1 MIGSTNACGGMVDNE
16 ELTALK
22 ENVLEDKSF
31 LGYESDEPIIGTMP
45 NNGETS
51 DQSLNCEEHFIVKR
65 GYHAKDFKVKGNS
78 LASQTKG
85 TAGAAEILK
94 DKIAWINGKRTV
106 GTMPNNPA
114 QNATL
119 KCGQSKIIPK
129 GYTPGGT
136 ILAANLASQTP
147 GTATAAN
154 ILSGKTAWVNG
165 SKVSGTMANRG
176 QAQYGGWGEAG
187 DYYAINALPEGA
199 YFKSGASWAP
209 EARCKKDI
217 VRNALGIRADKIKKG
232 EVIAGITGTWEGYV
246 SDGVNDLYNRGV
258 FAEDFYMNS
267 VYGDRVV
274 YKESQ
279 KIVIGHSTRGI
290 SFYLKRQLN
299 LNKVN
304 CINIELCS
312 KLQDVIEGCGFE
324 VRYTTSGGQKIS
336 LNNRTV
342 PIYFREDYSDGAKNV
357 WSSTGDL
364 DLSFNETKVYSFNIH
379 ANEIMK
385 ENSSMY
391 IEFSR
396 LYPHTNYPPIEYS
409 DTDPKWMIDTDE
421 RWYNLKG
428 VEIYRIWL
436 S

>member
-22 ENVLEDKSF
+22 ENVLEDRIF
-31 LGYESDEPIIGTMP
+31 LGYESDEPIVGTMP

-51 DQSLNCEEHFIVKR
+51 DQSLNCGEQFVVKR
-65 GYHAKDFKVKGNS
+65 GYHAKDFKIKGNS
-78 LASQTKG
+78 LASQTSG
-85 TAGAAEILK
+85 TATAAQILK
-94 DKIAWINGKRTV
+94 DKTAWINGQCIV
-106 GTMPNNPA
+106 GTMPNNSA

-176 QAQYGGWGEAG
+176 QAQYGGWGEGG

-217 VRNALGIRADKIKKG
+217 VRNALGISADKIKKG

-246 SDGVNDLYNRGV
+246 SDGVNDLYNRGI
-258 FAEDFYMNS
+258 FSSDFSIKNVS
-267 VYGDRVV
+267 GKVI
-274 YKESQ
+274 YKEPQ
-279 KIVIGHSTRGI
+279 KIRIGNSTKEI
-290 SFYLKRQLN
+290 SFYLNRQLN

-304 CINIELCS
+304 CINMELCS
-312 KLQDVIEGCGFE
+312 KLQDGIEGCVLE
-324 VRYTTSGGQKIS
+324 IRYTTSSGRLIE
-336 LNNRTV
+336 LNNRNIA
-342 PIYFREDYSDGAKNV
+342 IYFRRDTNESGGENV
-357 WSSTGDL
+357 WDYTGDL
-364 DLSFNETKVYSFNIH
+364 DLNFNETKIYSFNIH

-385 ENSSMY
+385 EGSSMTINFY
-391 IEFSR
+391 RS
-396 LYPHTNYPPIEYS
+396 YPHTNYPPIEYS
-409 DTDPKWMIDTDE
+409 DAHPNWMIDMEE
-421 RWYNLKG
+421 RCYNLEG

>member
-1 MIGSTNACGGMVDNE
+1 MLRLIGSTNACGGMVDNE

-31 LGYESDEPIIGTMP
+31 LGYESDEPIVGTMP

-65 GYHAKDFKVKGNS
+65 GYHAKDFKVKGSS
-78 LASQTKG
+78 LASQTEG
-85 TAGAAEILK
+85 NASATEILK

-232 EVIAGITGTWEGYV
+232 EVIAGITGTWEGY
-246 SDGVNDLYNRGV
+246 SLAGENDLYNRGV
-258 FAEDFYMNS
+258 FAEDFTC
-267 VYGDRVV
+267 GDWHS
-274 YKESQ
+274 KLEPT
-279 KIVIGHSTRGI
+279 KIYVTSDEYIV
-290 SFYLKRQLN
+290 FFLKRQLN
-299 LNKVN
+299 LNQYN
-304 CINIELCS
+304 YINMEIYNNS
-312 KLQDVIEGCGFE
+312 
-324 VRYTTSGGQKIS
+324 RYNKNGLAVKMSFTTEAGRYLEK
-336 LNNRTV
+336 TTT
-342 PIYFREDYSDGAKNV
+342 YDYWEREDGEESGRTAYLNISTYETKTFSLYIHDNEITKNDDIHDIRFYLCNDMGYR
-357 WSSTGDL
+357 WSSKNYNVEDL
-364 DLSFNETKVYSFNIH
+364 
-379 ANEIMK
+379 
-385 ENSSMY
+385 
-391 IEFSR
+391 
-396 LYPHTNYPPIEYS
+396 
-409 DTDPKWMIDTDE
+409 
-421 RWYNLKG
+421 
-428 VEIYRIWL
+428 EIYHIWL